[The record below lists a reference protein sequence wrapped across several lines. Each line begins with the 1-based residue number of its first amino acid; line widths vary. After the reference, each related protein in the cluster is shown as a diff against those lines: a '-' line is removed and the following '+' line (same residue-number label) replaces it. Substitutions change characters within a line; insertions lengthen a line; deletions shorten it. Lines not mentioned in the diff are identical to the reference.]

1 MKTGTK
7 KVLIGLAIFLVIV
20 VAGILASRSTRES
33 IQASIKERQ
42 LLQNAQTI
50 YGAVGGGK
58 ENFLADKEVNRIL
71 LEDYQLVVVND
82 AWSNGKLIKEPL
94 THKHNGSGE
103 SYDFVFFSDQR
114 YYEYYQVPA
123 ARDEAPRLPRK
134 KSAIALSTPIVFYSW
149 DQVAQGLMDNGIVT
163 QTDGAY
169 YVTDMPRL
177 LDHINEGRKWSELGI
192 KGIYGNV
199 NIAST
204 DPVTS
209 SPGATYYGLLAAI
222 MNDGEV
228 AMSNLPTVIPRLQ
241 DFYLKSGFMNNTPA
255 DLFDLYLRTGMGA
268 KPLIVDYEKS
278 MIDFANQNPEGYA
291 QVKDRV
297 RILYPA
303 PTIWNSH
310 CIIAFSDPGVRF
322 VEALNDP
329 RIQEIAF
336 SRYGFRTGVA
346 GGQYDVSAVGVT
358 GIPQELVSVVPGLKM
373 DTYDE
378 IVSALRQAQE

>member
-1 MKTGTK
+1 MKTGSK
-7 KVLIGLAIFLVIV
+7 KLLVGIILFLAI
-20 VAGILASRSTRES
+20 VAIGVLASKPARES
-33 IQASIKERQ
+33 IQASLKEGQ
-42 LLQNAQTI
+42 LLQKAQII

-58 ENFLADKEVNRIL
+58 ENFLADPDVNRIL

-82 AWSNGKLIKEPL
+82 AWSNGKLIKDPL
-94 THKHNGSGE
+94 TYEKNGQTR

-123 ARDEAPRLPRK
+123 ASGEAPRLAK
-134 KSAIALSTPIVFYSW
+134 KKGAIALNTPIVFYSW
-149 DQVAQGLMDNGIVT
+149 DDVAKGLEENGIVA
-163 QTDGAY
+163 QTNGTY
-169 YVTDMPRL
+169 YVSDMPKL
-177 LDHINEGRKWSELGI
+177 LACISEGKKWNALGVM
-192 KGIYGNV
+192 GIYGNV

-228 AMSNLPTVIPRLQ
+228 TMNSLQTVLPRLQ
-241 DFYLKSGFMNNTPA
+241 DFYIKSGFMNNTPA

-278 MIDFANQNPEGYA
+278 IIDFANENPEGYA
-291 QVKDRV
+291 QVKDRI

-310 CIIAFSDPGVRF
+310 CIIAFSDPAVRF
-322 VEALNDP
+322 VEALSDK
-329 RIQEIAF
+329 RIQDIAF

-346 GGQYDVSAVGVT
+346 GGQYEVSAVGVT
-358 GIPQELVSVVPGLKM
+358 GVPQDVVSVVPGLKM
-373 DTYDE
+373 DTYNE
-378 IVSALRQAQE
+378 IVTALKNAQ

>member
-7 KVLIGLAIFLVIV
+7 KALLGLVLFLVIV
-20 VAGILASRSTRES
+20 AVGIGVSGPARES
-33 IQASIKERQ
+33 IQASMRERQ
-42 LLQNAQTI
+42 LLQNARTL

-58 ENFLADKEVNRIL
+58 ENFLADAELNRIL

-82 AWSNGKLIKEPL
+82 PWSNGKLIKDPL
-94 THKHNGSGE
+94 THSHRGNKE
-103 SYDFVFFSDQR
+103 SYDFAFFSDQR

-123 ARDEAPRLPRK
+123 ASGEAPRLPRK

-149 DQVAQGLMDNGIVT
+149 DRVADGLAQSGIVT
-163 QTDGAY
+163 QEEGVY
-169 YVTDMPRL
+169 YVADMPRL
-177 LDHINEGRKWSELGI
+177 LESINQGTKWSQLGVE
-192 KGIYGNV
+192 GIYGNV

-222 MNDGEV
+222 MNNGEV
-228 AMSNLPTVIPRLQ
+228 SMANLPAVLPRLQ

-278 MIDFANQNPEGYA
+278 MIDFANQNPQGYG

-310 CIIAFSDPGVRF
+310 CVIAFSEAGARF
-322 VEALNDP
+322 VDALNDP
-329 RIQEIAF
+329 RVQDIAF

-346 GGQYDVSAVGVT
+346 GGQYDVAAVGVT

-373 DTYDE
+373 DTYEE
-378 IVSALRQAQE
+378 IVAALKQAQR